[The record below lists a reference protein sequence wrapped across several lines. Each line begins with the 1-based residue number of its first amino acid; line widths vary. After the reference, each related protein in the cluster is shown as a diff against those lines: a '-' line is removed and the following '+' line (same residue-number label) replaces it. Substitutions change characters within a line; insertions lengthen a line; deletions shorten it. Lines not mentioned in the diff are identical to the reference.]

1 MKLRFSSFIAAAF
14 VAILS
19 PLSGCSD
26 DPDDTGAGGAG
37 GTDAGSTSAS
47 VSASSAVG
55 SGGAGGAGSTS
66 ASTGTGGDGG
76 STGSGSGQAPTF
88 ETLQYVV
95 QNACWGAG
103 CHNDEMNPLDLMIDG
118 ELHTR
123 VSSHVTKNCGNLI
136 DTGNPE
142 ESGLIRILKGPCG
155 GTPRMPLECVS
166 DGDAACIPPDY
177 IEALTQWIA
186 DGAQE

>member
-1 MKLRFSSFIAAAF
+1 MKLRLSSFIAAAI
-14 VAILS
+14 VAVLS
-19 PLSGCSD
+19 PLAGCSD
-26 DPDDTGAGGAG
+26 SPDDTGAGGAG

-47 VSASSAVG
+47 VSTSSAVG

-66 ASTGTGGDGG
+66 ASTGGDGG
-76 STGSGSGQAPTF
+76 STGSGSGREPTF
-88 ETLQYVV
+88 ETFTYVV

-103 CHNDEMNPLDLMIDG
+103 CHNDEMNPLNLRVDG

-123 VSSHVTKNCGNLI
+123 VSSHVTKHCGDLLNT
-136 DTGNPE
+136 DNPE
-142 ESGLIRILKGPCG
+142 ESGLIKILKGPCG

-177 IEALTQWIA
+177 IQALTQWIA

>member
-1 MKLRFSSFIAAAF
+1 MNLRFSSFIAAAF

-19 PLSGCSD
+19 PLPGCSD

-47 VSASSAVG
+47 VSTSSAVG
-55 SGGAGGAGSTS
+55 SGGAGGASSSS
-66 ASTGTGGDGG
+66 ASTGGDGG
-76 STGSGSGQAPTF
+76 STGSGSEQAPTF
-88 ETLQYVV
+88 ETFQYVV

-103 CHNDEMNPLDLMIDG
+103 CHNDEMNPLDLMIDE

-123 VSSHVTKNCGNLI
+123 VSSHITKNCGDLI
-136 DTGNPE
+136 NIDNPE
-142 ESGLIRILKGPCG
+142 ESGLIKILKGPCG
-155 GTPRMPLECVS
+155 ATPRMPLECVS
-166 DGDAACIPPDY
+166 DGDAACIPADY
-177 IEALTQWIA
+177 LEALTQWIA